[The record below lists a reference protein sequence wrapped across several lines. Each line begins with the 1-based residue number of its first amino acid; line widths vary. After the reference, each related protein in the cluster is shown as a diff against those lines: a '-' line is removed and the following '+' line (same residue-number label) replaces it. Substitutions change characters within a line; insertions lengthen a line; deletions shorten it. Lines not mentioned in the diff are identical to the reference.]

1 MAKLIKFIVFAA
13 VCIITAFGIYNLI
26 KTTRIDKNHPDHPG
40 TPLAQIRQKQACHEA
55 RPRRAFLVPSPKNDI

>member
-26 KTTRIDKNHPDHPG
+26 KTAKIDENTLD
-40 TPLAQIRQKQACHEA
+40 
-55 RPRRAFLVPSPKNDI
+55 